1 VFLVHAQIARS
12 GLGVLALSR
21 TERRGSQQSTG
32 AQNRR
37 YVCRGHAH
45 ICADLCAEVG
55 STGRRS
61 GASFCTATE
70 SADRQFGAGVLRPK
84 LAQPSFDIV
93 QVMDRVVQRMFEKSP
108 DRVVVV
114 ANGDPTPPHVR
125 ASGGGLVSKTES
137 LAVEVL
143 DDRVGIFVAVGSRS
157 SVDQLGAIDR
167 WIRRFVVVERLLD
180 AKDVQGRDIAAVSC
194 VFKC

>member
-1 VFLVHAQIARS
+1 M
-12 GLGVLALSR
+12 
-21 TERRGSQQSTG
+21 
-32 AQNRR
+32 
-37 YVCRGHAH
+37 
-45 ICADLCAEVG
+45 
-55 STGRRS
+55 
-61 GASFCTATE
+61 
-70 SADRQFGAGVLRPK
+70 LRPK

-114 ANGDPTPPHVR
+114 ANGDPTPPLVR
-125 ASGGGLVSKTES
+125 VNGSGPVSKTES
-137 LAVEVL
+137 LAIEVL
-143 DDRVGIFVAVGSRS
+143 DNRVGIFVAVGSRS

-167 WIRRFVVVERLLD
+167 WIRRFIVVERLLD

>member
-1 VFLVHAQIARS
+1 MC
-12 GLGVLALSR
+12 VLA
-21 TERRGSQQSTG
+21 RRPRVVL
-32 AQNRR
+32 A
-37 YVCRGHAH
+37 VF
-45 ICADLCAEVG
+45 CAAIM
-55 STGRRS
+55 
-61 GASFCTATE
+61 
-70 SADRQFGAGVLRPK
+70 SADRQFGGGVLRPK

-93 QVMDRVVQRMFEKSP
+93 QMMDRVVQRMFEKSP
-108 DRVVVV
+108 DRVVVA

-125 ASGGGLVSKTES
+125 ASGSGPVSKTES

-167 WIRRFVVVERLLD
+167 WIRRFVVIERLLD